1 MVKIEPNTNASLLY
15 HVIKLADTWRKNGDR
30 LTEQYGITTQQWI
43 ILLFLA
49 NDPNIIYLQQ
59 NPKPKPMMAMELA
72 QALQVSRA
80 NITNMINVLLAKKL
94 ILQLEDE
101 EDRRCKRLQL
111 SAEGAAVV
119 SALEPVRQ
127 KNNEKQ
133 FACFSE
139 EEKLSF
145 IKFIST
151 CLQTMKVH
159 EDSGWIGQA
168 D

>member
-1 MVKIEPNTNASLLY
+1 MLNIKLNINASLLY
-15 HVIKLADTWRKNGDR
+15 HVLKLADTWRKNGER

-72 QALQVSRA
+72 EALQVSRA

-94 ILQLEDE
+94 IVQVEDE
-101 EDRRCKRLQL
+101 EDRRCKRLML
-111 SAEGAAVV
+111 SPQGEQVV
-119 SALEPVRQ
+119 AALEPVRHV
-127 KNNEKQ
+127 NNERQ
-133 FACFSE
+133 FALFSDD
-139 EEKLSF
+139 EKLNF

-151 CLQTMKVH
+151 CLQTMNGHDAGEMV
-159 EDSGWIGQA
+159 G
-168 D
+168 

>member
-1 MVKIEPNTNASLLY
+1 MVKIESNLNASLLY
-15 HVIKLADTWRKNGDR
+15 HVIKLADTWRKNGER

-72 QALQVSRA
+72 EAMQVSRA

-94 ILQLEDE
+94 IIQVEDE
-101 EDRRCKRLQL
+101 EDRRCKRLTL
-111 SAEGAAVV
+111 SPQGEQVV
-119 SALEPVRQ
+119 AALEPVRQ
-127 KNNEKQ
+127 VNNERQ
-133 FACFSE
+133 FASFSDD
-139 EEKLSF
+139 EKLNF

-151 CLQTMKVH
+151 CLQTMQVH
-159 EDSGWIGQA
+159 EANGMIG
-168 D
+168 